1 MGAEGIAGEA
11 RGRRGE
17 VGMCAAIFADDGI
30 ATGGLTETDA
40 KKQGRKYNI
49 GKFPFSV
56 SGRAM
61 AVDMTDGFVKV
72 LTDPDNDDKT
82 LGVTIVGPEAADLI
96 CECALAMEMHAFAQ
110 DVALTV
116 HPHPTLG
123 EGVMEAFKHALG
135 EAVHVMNKK

>member
-1 MGAEGIAGEA
+1 MGQIGSEA
-11 RGRRGE
+11 RRKGGKKDMGNGGCSVEGRG
-17 VGMCAAIFADDGI
+17 
-30 ATGGLTETDA
+30 
-40 KKQGRKYNI
+40 
-49 GKFPFSV
+49 
-56 SGRAM
+56 M
-61 AVDMTDGFVKV
+61 AVDMTEGLVKV
-72 LTDPDNDDKT
+72 LTDPDNDEKT